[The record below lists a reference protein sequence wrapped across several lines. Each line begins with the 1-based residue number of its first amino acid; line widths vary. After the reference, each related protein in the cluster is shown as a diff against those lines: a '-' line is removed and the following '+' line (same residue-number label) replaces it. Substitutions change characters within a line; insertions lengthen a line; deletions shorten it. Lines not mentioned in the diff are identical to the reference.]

1 MDDTEFDVIEKY
13 FAPLGQWSLGHTLVP
28 SGDDCAVVQVP
39 DSRQL
44 CISTD
49 TFIEGVHFPA
59 DAPGKLVARR
69 SIAASLSDLAA
80 MGATPFG
87 MTGAL
92 TLVQVSAP
100 WLKAFSA
107 EIGDLIEQWQ
117 VPLLGGNLSQGSE
130 LSITWTVMGLVDPG
144 QFLLRSG
151 AQVGDD
157 IYVSGYPGRAGYAL
171 DCLLQRR
178 DVATSLARHYS
189 QPTPRLELGKAIN
202 GLAHSAI
209 DVSDGMLADLQHL
222 LTASGV
228 GARIDLAAL
237 SADEPL
243 VAACGVADS
252 VRFALTAGD
261 DYEVCFTV
269 DATQRAAVA
278 LVSRQLPLP
287 LIRIGTIVAPQ
298 SVEFENVPEG
308 LDTDALAL
316 RTGYRHFK

>member
-1 MDDTEFDVIEKY
+1 MENTEFDVIEKY
-13 FAPLGQWSLGHTLVP
+13 FSPLGQWSLGHTLVGP
-28 SGDDCAVVQVP
+28 GDDCAVVQVP

-49 TFIEGVHFPA
+49 TLINGVHFPTGA
-59 DAPGKLVARR
+59 TGQMVARR
-69 SIAASLSDLAA
+69 SIAAALSDLAA

-107 EIGDLIEQWQ
+107 EIGDLIKQWQ
-117 VPLLGGNLSQGSE
+117 VPLLGGNLSQGNE
-130 LSITWTVMGLVDPG
+130 LSITWTVMGLVNPG
-144 QFLLRSG
+144 KFLLRSG

-157 IYVSGYPGRAGYAL
+157 IYISGYPGRAGYAL

-178 DVATSLARHYS
+178 DVATRLAKHYS
-189 QPTPRLELGKAIN
+189 QPIPRLELGEAIN

-209 DVSDGMLADLQHL
+209 DVSDGLLADLQHL

-237 SADEPL
+237 SADAEL

-252 VRFALTAGD
+252 IRFALTAGD
-261 DYEVCFTV
+261 DYEVCFTA
-269 DATQRAAVA
+269 DPDQRKA
-278 LVSRQLPLP
+278 LELISRQLQLP
-287 LIRIGTIVAPQ
+287 LIRIGRVIEPQ
-298 SVEFENVPEG
+298 GVEFENVPG
-308 LDTDALAL
+308 DLDTALLAKYA
-316 RTGYRHFK
+316 GYRHF